1 MKTFLTAICA
11 LAVGTAVGA
20 FCMHAYDAK
29 ELYTQMLA
37 GMQEAGKQQTVQAM
51 WNLGLLEVLEEDKAD
66 KVKSVLARRVA
77 SYYQT
82 FHDFQPMSPETRK
95 LMDHIQAASEKSP
108 SLKEALSAPPK

>member
-11 LAVGTAVGA
+11 FAVGAAAGA

-29 ELYTQMLA
+29 ALYMQTLA
-37 GMQEAGKQQTVQAM
+37 GIQQVGQEHTIRATL
-51 WNLGLLEVLEEDKAD
+51 NLDLLEVLEDGQPD
-66 KVKSVLARRVA
+66 KVKSLLARQVA

-95 LMDHIQAASEKSP
+95 LMDHIQATSEKSP
-108 SLKEALSAPPK
+108 ALKAALDAPP